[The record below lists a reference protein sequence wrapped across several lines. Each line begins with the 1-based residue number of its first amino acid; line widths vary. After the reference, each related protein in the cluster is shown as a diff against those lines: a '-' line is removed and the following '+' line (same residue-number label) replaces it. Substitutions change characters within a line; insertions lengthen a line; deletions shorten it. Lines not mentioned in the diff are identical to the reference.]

1 MKVNRTREDVL
12 LEAVENHMSYD
23 ETQELLR
30 KHGESELYARDR
42 RDSIIIWGL
51 YHNKETT
58 VINDLCISYHCLELK
73 SENEVATGSSRIT
86 EKDSVILE
94 QQ

>member
-1 MKVNRTREDVL
+1 MNANTTREQLL
-12 LEAVENHMSYD
+12 LEAVENHLSFD

-51 YHNKETT
+51 YHHKRIT
-58 VINDLCISYHCLELK
+58 VINDLCRSYHCQALREK
-73 SENEVATGSSRIT
+73 NEVATGSSRET
-86 EKDSVILE
+86 DQDFVILE
-94 QQ
+94 

>member
-1 MKVNRTREDVL
+1 MNVNTAREQL
-12 LEAVENHMSYD
+12 LLAALENHLSFD

-51 YHNKETT
+51 YHHKRIT
-58 VINDLCISYHCLELK
+58 VINDLCRSYHCQALRE
-73 SENEVATGSSRIT
+73 ENEVATGSSRET
-86 EKDSVILE
+86 DQDFVILE
-94 QQ
+94 